1 MCDTFLSFL
10 FSVLNS
16 FFSFFSPLGE
26 QIEMQLIAQIEIPE
40 VEAPELPAPQPGQYI
55 SVEFF
60 MPKTML

>member
-16 FFSFFSPLGE
+16 FFYFSPPLGE

-40 VEAPELPAPQPGQYI
+40 VEAPELPAPQPGQ
-55 SVEFF
+55 
-60 MPKTML
+60 

>member
-16 FFSFFSPLGE
+16 IFHFSPPLGE

-40 VEAPELPAPQPGQYI
+40 VEAPELPAPQPGQ
-55 SVEFF
+55 
-60 MPKTML
+60 

>member
-16 FFSFFSPLGE
+16 FFFFSPLGE

-40 VEAPELPAPQPGQYI
+40 VEAPELPAPQPGQ
-55 SVEFF
+55 
-60 MPKTML
+60 